1 MVEITVQDLVE
12 IVDRRL
18 FSAGKILLMDALKK
32 LEISESQAL
41 TPEDAIF
48 ALEVMRENMH
58 SDVSKDA
65 VNKCIEDFSN
75 HFNQL

>member
-1 MVEITVQDLVE
+1 MVEITVKDLEE
-12 IVDRRL
+12 IVDKRL
-18 FSAGKILLMDALKK
+18 FSAGKILLMDALRK
-32 LEISESQAL
+32 LEIAESQVL

-58 SDVSKDA
+58 SEVSKDA

-75 HFNQL
+75 HFNEL